1 MAGGYVGGARQTRA
15 APAPTAPHKPSVF
28 AARAACRLMRARG
41 VGARERRHG
50 RLGWGMGGE
59 EAVAHSYRASRH
71 QTAGEADAS
80 EQEFQDYLQAPR
92 ISAANDPLE
101 WWKANRTRFPTLF
114 PMAKSFLGCPAT
126 TAELE
131 RVFSKAGKLHDDQRK
146 SVLDVTL
153 EQQLFAAFNWK
164 C

>member
-1 MAGGYVGGARQTRA
+1 MRPQPVHFFGWERVCATHRHHPRQHVGLRPVPR
-15 APAPTAPHKPSVF
+15 S
-28 AARAACRLMRARG
+28 RG
-41 VGARERRHG
+41 G
-50 RLGWGMGGE
+50 RLGGGN
-59 EAVAHSYRASRH
+59 
-71 QTAGEADAS
+71 GERRQGVS
-80 EQEFQDYLQAPR
+80 GLQLAPR
-92 ISAANDPLE
+92 ISADDDPLE
-101 WWKANRTRFPTLF
+101 WWKENQTRFPTLF

-146 SVLDVTL
+146 RTLDVTL

>member
-1 MAGGYVGGARQTRA
+1 
-15 APAPTAPHKPSVF
+15 
-28 AARAACRLMRARG
+28 
-41 VGARERRHG
+41 
-50 RLGWGMGGE
+50 MGGE

-153 EQQLFAAFNWK
+153 EQQLFAAFSWK
-164 C
+164 CRVAFRCVLLSRPTTPPPT

>member
-1 MAGGYVGGARQTRA
+1 MNA
-15 APAPTAPHKPSVF
+15 APSPVVGLFF
-28 AARAACRLMRARG
+28 AQEEDDLEAAM
-41 VGARERRHG
+41 
-50 RLGWGMGGE
+50 
-59 EAVAHSYRASRH
+59 AS
-71 QTAGEADAS
+71 DDK
-80 EQEFQDYLQAPR
+80 EFEDYLLAPR
-92 ISAANDPLE
+92 IPADNDPLE
-101 WWKANRTRFPTLF
+101 WWKANQTRFPTLF

-153 EQQLFAAFNWK
+153 EQQLFGSFNWN

>member
-1 MAGGYVGGARQTRA
+1 MTM
-15 APAPTAPHKPSVF
+15 KPSQKVQLCF
-28 AARAACRLMRARG
+28 LILAG
-41 VGARERRHG
+41 SKGAECCLPFG
-50 RLGWGMGGE
+50 R
-59 EAVAHSYRASRH
+59 
-71 QTAGEADAS
+71 D

-101 WWKANRTRFPTLF
+101 WWKANQTRFPTLF

-131 RVFSKAGKLHDDQRK
+131 RVFSKAGKLHDDQHE

>member
-1 MAGGYVGGARQTRA
+1 MRDMAQWRLSAEGCEETFKYVWETNFKKEDKE
-15 APAPTAPHKPSVF
+15 PVDAPTVTTPVNTSGFGLFFAPEEDVLE
-28 AARAACRLMRARG
+28 AAT
-41 VGARERRHG
+41 
-50 RLGWGMGGE
+50 
-59 EAVAHSYRASRH
+59 AS
-71 QTAGEADAS
+71 DDK
-80 EQEFQDYLQAPR
+80 EFQDYQLAPR
-92 ISAANDPLE
+92 ISADDDPLE
-101 WWKANRTRFPTLF
+101 WWKANQTRLPTLF

-153 EQQLFAAFNWK
+153 EQQLFASFNWK

>member
-1 MAGGYVGGARQTRA
+1 M
-15 APAPTAPHKPSVF
+15 
-28 AARAACRLMRARG
+28 
-41 VGARERRHG
+41 
-50 RLGWGMGGE
+50 
-59 EAVAHSYRASRH
+59 
-71 QTAGEADAS
+71 
-80 EQEFQDYLQAPR
+80 
-92 ISAANDPLE
+92 
-101 WWKANRTRFPTLF
+101 ANRTRFPTLF

-131 RVFSKAGKLHDDQRK
+131 RVFSKAGKLHNDQRK

>member
-1 MAGGYVGGARQTRA
+1 MAHNPDRPVRNVQ
-15 APAPTAPHKPSVF
+15 PSVRLRDSLDIVQTGRGLPVKADLE
-28 AARAACRLMRARG
+28 AATAR
-41 VGARERRHG
+41 
-50 RLGWGMGGE
+50 
-59 EAVAHSYRASRH
+59 
-71 QTAGEADAS
+71 D

-153 EQQLFAAFNWK
+153 EQQLFAAFSWK
-164 C
+164 CRVAFRCVLLSRPTTPPPT